1 MVILSKRKY
10 FDNMN
15 ILNNIDWYIYAIPA
29 LIIASTI
36 HEYSHAYIATILG
49 DYTAKAEGRLT
60 LNPLSH
66 LDPIGAILIVL
77 VGFGWSKPVP
87 INEYNFEKPVLH
99 TAFTAAA
106 GPISN
111 LLIVLLC
118 VPIFRL
124 FPSTF
129 LLIFIIIN
137 LSLATFNLLPLP
149 PLDGHKIIRAL
160 LPTKTL
166 RYYWERLE
174 KLTPFIF
181 LLFILPFSPL
191 SGFVSNLIQKTIN
204 LLLGILGLV

>member
-1 MVILSKRKY
+1 
-10 FDNMN
+10 MN
-15 ILNNIDWYIYAIPA
+15 ILNNLEWYIYAIPS

-36 HEYSHAYIATILG
+36 HEYAHAYIATLLG
-49 DYTAKAEGRLT
+49 DYTSKAEGRLT

-66 LDPIGAILIVL
+66 IDPIGALLLIIA
-77 VGFGWSKPVP
+77 GFGWSKPVP

-111 LLIVLLC
+111 LLVVFLC
-118 VPIFRL
+118 SIIFRI
-124 FPSTF
+124 FPSSF

-137 LSLATFNLLPLP
+137 LSLAVFNLIPLP
-149 PLDGHKIIRAL
+149 PLDGHKIVRAL
-160 LPTKTL
+160 LPSKHL

-181 LLFILPFSPL
+181 LLFIIPFSPL
-191 SGFVSNLIQKTIN
+191 SNLVSSYIQNTIN
-204 LLLGILGLV
+204 FFLKILGIV